1 MRLNSLF
8 YLILTAVLLLSY
20 NNCSRFSALD
30 TVTVPPVN
38 QPLQSSSDN
47 NQDFPSGN
55 SPDSSPLPQAQNP
68 QPNPQPIPTPMPNAK
83 PGQWANE
90 PPGSTLYYHCDFND
104 SLCGMAS
111 RYNTVAYATILGDR
125 VLNQFLPASTT
136 VLTGNGQWGLDF
148 PKQRQ
153 IYVGFDWSTNP
164 DFMGLENSGNKVI
177 FIKNPDAPAG
187 ARDNSL
193 LNWYGARGQPRT
205 LLWHQQGEVN
215 NCHVQN
221 YSTNACW
228 PVDGTGLFFPNVNKT
243 AATIGAGTGIHRIE
257 IYLKAS
263 TTSSSQDGIIRHW
276 VDGVMTSNFTN
287 VNISSD
293 GFTNVEI
300 TATWDGS
307 SNLQCGSRDC
317 TKEWNHYFHSLHVS
331 FPK

>member
-1 MRLNSLF
+1 MKLNRFSL
-8 YLILTAVLLLSY
+8 LLLSLILIVSF
-20 NNCSRFSALD
+20 NNCGRFD
-30 TVTVPPVN
+30 TVESFTPGFEQTNLNSTADDNPQ
-38 QPLQSSSDN
+38 QP
-47 NQDFPSGN
+47 
-55 SPDSSPLPQAQNP
+55 AP
-68 QPNPQPIPTPMPNAK
+68 QPNPQTPMPQPNPQTPMPNPQPQPMPTTTGK
-83 PGQWANE
+83 WANE
-90 PPGSTLYYHCDFND
+90 PAGSVVHFDCEFND
-104 SLCGMAS
+104 TLCGMAS
-111 RYNTVAYATILGDR
+111 RYNTVAFATVLGDR
-125 VLNQFLPASTT
+125 VLNQFIPASTT

-177 FIKNPDAPAG
+177 FIKNPDAAPG

-193 LNWYGARGQPRT
+193 LNWYGARCQPKT

-215 NCHVQN
+215 NCHISE

-228 PVDGTGLFFPNVNKT
+228 PVDGTGLFYPNVNRG
-243 AATIGAGTGIHRIE
+243 AATVGAGTGKHRIE
-257 IYLKAS
+257 IYMKAS
-263 TTSSSQDGIIRHW
+263 TTSSSKDGIIRHW
-276 VDGVMTSNFTN
+276 VDGVMTSNFTT
-287 VNISSD
+287 VNLSSE

-317 TKEWNHYFHSLHVS
+317 SKEWNHYFHNLHVS